1 MMNLMRVK
9 FNHFLIISL
18 PSILLSI
25 VWILKQYI
33 TTGCFIYPVS
43 ISCINNFSWYQ
54 SGSTEEYESITR
66 GSSYSIPYFEFN
78 LIDWGRYFYSFE
90 INRTVITNFLISL
103 IFLTIFYLLTTK
115 REALNFKNSLEY
127 SIFIILNIIYLI
139 YYGPTPRYTMG
150 TFLLI
155 VVFFGFI
162 TNEFKFSIKKVFLYT
177 LIILSVGS
185 IVRFSSYKS
194 FINFDH
200 SNLFDPRPIAK
211 YVIQKN
217 GYVKPDIGDQCWINL
232 ECTMSTHELII
243 QDQGFFSIVIRK

>member
-1 MMNLMRVK
+1 M
-9 FNHFLIISL
+9 
-18 PSILLSI
+18 
-25 VWILKQYI
+25 
-33 TTGCFIYPVS
+33 
-43 ISCINNFSWYQ
+43 
-54 SGSTEEYESITR
+54 
-66 GSSYSIPYFEFN
+66 
-78 LIDWGRYFYSFE
+78 
-90 INRTVITNFLISL
+90 
-103 IFLTIFYLLTTK
+103 TIFYLLTTK
-115 REALNFKNSLEY
+115 RDTLNFKNSLEY
-127 SIFIILNIIYLI
+127 LIFIVLNIIYLI

-162 TNEFKFSIKKVFLYT
+162 TNEFKFNIKKVFLYT
-177 LIILSVGS
+177 LVILSVGS

-232 ECTMSTHELII
+232 ECTMSTHKLII
-243 QDQGFFSIVIRK
+243 QDQGFFSIAVRK